1 MHLFVRPLATALVAL
16 TAAALP
22 CAAQQAP
29 LTPTQP
35 YHQTFALNPIALP
48 FGTFSAD
55 YERALSPAFTLGVGG
70 TYADFDD
77 NRERWFDVK
86 ALYWPNEEALK
97 GFAVGL
103 TAGYHSS
110 TDLQADP
117 NQSGFQREDGGATLG
132 VIVDYNWLLGKRN
145 RFLVGLGIGAKRVL
159 KNVDEN
165 SALEQVLPSGRMS
178 IGIAF

>member
-1 MHLFVRPLATALVAL
+1 MRLVRSLAVGLFSLPVA
-16 TAAALP
+16 AVP
-22 CAAQQAP
+22 CTAQQAP

-35 YHQTFALNPIALP
+35 YYQTFALNPIALP
-48 FGTFSAD
+48 FGIFSAD

-77 NRERWFDVK
+77 NLERWFDVK
-86 ALYWPNEEALK
+86 ALYWPGEEALK

-110 TDLQADP
+110 SDRDAGFLEFEDQRHD
-117 NQSGFQREDGGATLG
+117 SGPTLG
-132 VIVDYNWLLGKRN
+132 VVVDYNWLLGKRN

-159 KNVDEN
+159 KNVDDN
-165 SALEQVLPSGRMS
+165 SALEQVLPSGRLS